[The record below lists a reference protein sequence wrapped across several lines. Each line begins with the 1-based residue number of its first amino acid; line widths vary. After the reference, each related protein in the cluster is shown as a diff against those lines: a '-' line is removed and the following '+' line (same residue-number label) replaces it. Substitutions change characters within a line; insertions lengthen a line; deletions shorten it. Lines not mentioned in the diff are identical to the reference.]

1 MNRFFLL
8 LLGAVVFKN
17 HAAAE
22 SLRGITP
29 DQNRCPQ
36 ARNDDDNAVWAK
48 WSHQKLVIIGLSRD
62 DNGKVT
68 EYSQPSKSSCLP
80 ALDNTHPS
88 VHNEGSTYIPLKEF
102 YYTSYDPDTHACNYV
117 MRCFNDQRKR
127 YTLTPTKDQDLSQQ
141 NQDSYL
147 VITR

>member
-1 MNRFFLL
+1 MNRSFLL
-8 LLGAVVFKN
+8 LSGALLFTN

-22 SLRGITP
+22 SLRGITL

-48 WSHQKLVIIGLSRD
+48 WHHQQLVIIGLLRD
-62 DNGKVT
+62 NNGIVT
-68 EYSQPSKSSCLP
+68 EYSQPSEFSCLP

-117 MRCFNDQRKR
+117 MRCFNEQRKR
-127 YTLTPTKDQDLSQQ
+127 LTLTPTKDQDLSQQ
-141 NQDSYL
+141 NQDNHL

>member
-1 MNRFFLL
+1 MNRSFLL
-8 LLGAVVFKN
+8 LSTALLFAN
-17 HAAAE
+17 HATAE

-48 WSHQKLVIIGLSRD
+48 WHHQQLVIIGLLRD
-62 DNGKVT
+62 NNGEVT
-68 EYSQPSKSSCLP
+68 EYSQLEFSCLP

-88 VHNEGSTYIPLKEF
+88 VHNEGSTFIPLKEF
-102 YYTSYDPDTHACNYV
+102 IFISDDPDTHACNYV
-117 MRCFNDQRKR
+117 TRCFNEQRKR
-127 YTLTPTKDQDLSQQ
+127 LTLTPTKDQDLSQQ
-141 NQDSYL
+141 NQDNHL